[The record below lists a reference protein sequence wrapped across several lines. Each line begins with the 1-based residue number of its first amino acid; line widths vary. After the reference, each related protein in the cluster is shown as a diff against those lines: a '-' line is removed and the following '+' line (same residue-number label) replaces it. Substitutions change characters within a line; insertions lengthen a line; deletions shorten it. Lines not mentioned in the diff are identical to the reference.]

1 MVSSTGAAVR
11 EHPVQVLAGEGG
23 GGWHRGQRQ
32 AGSQLGHVNP
42 AVHVCQRCD
51 VPIFERDG
59 AVAVFAPSSRFL
71 LVRPSSAVA
80 VLARSSDVPF
90 IRSASD
96 VMTLVPSSDV
106 AVPDR
111 QFDPVQLG
119 RCRHGR

>member
-1 MVSSTGAAVR
+1 M
-11 EHPVQVLAGEGG
+11 
-23 GGWHRGQRQ
+23 
-32 AGSQLGHVNP
+32 
-42 AVHVCQRCD
+42 HVCQRCD

-71 LVRPSSAVA
+71 LIRPSSAVA

-90 IRSASD
+90 IRSAND

-119 RCRHGR
+119 DAATGVDPGPIGLHAEKCHLVGLGCGA